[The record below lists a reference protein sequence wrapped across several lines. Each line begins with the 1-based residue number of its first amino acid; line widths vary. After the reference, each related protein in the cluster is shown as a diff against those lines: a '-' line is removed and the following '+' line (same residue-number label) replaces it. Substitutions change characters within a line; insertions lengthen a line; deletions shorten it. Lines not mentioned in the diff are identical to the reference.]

1 VCQVPAIYPGP
12 CDDLPVHPPYAAY
25 LRVYEPL
32 AAFDD
37 GERAWWQRYTTERRA
52 PDLRTGP
59 AVERDAG
66 LSRALSGS
74 GWLPGPK
81 DLPEHAFTIE
91 ADGQQLVCPW
101 RTAVRSWAAAGEL
114 PDVMPSKLLDAML
127 PDPQLTDAAQA
138 YSGWRSAHPRR
149 RVHIQTHRWAVPV
162 RWFVLFT
169 EEDRAIDLGAGR
181 SVRYRTEMAAARRRV
196 ARGLSVLRRTM
207 QGSPAAAGVEDLG
220 RWLEE
225 FHPRSMVELDYGAL
239 VFLLDDEELAAD
251 ESAKDVADALSALA
265 RGDASG
271 AAAAYDRIIT
281 RWQTVSFVESAN

>member
-1 VCQVPAIYPGP
+1 VPAIYPRP

-32 AAFDD
+32 AAFDES
-37 GERAWWQRYTTERRA
+37 ERSWWQRYAAERRG
-52 PDLRTGP
+52 PDRQTGP
-59 AVERDAG
+59 ALERDAC
-66 LSRALSGS
+66 LLRALTAGA
-74 GWLPGPK
+74 WLPTEK
-81 DLPEHAFTIE
+81 DLPEQAFLL
-91 ADGQQLVCPW
+91 DVGGQQLVCPW
-101 RTAVRSWAAAGEL
+101 RTAARSWAAAGEL
-114 PDVMPSKLLDAML
+114 PDTMPADLLLAML
-127 PDPQLTDAAQA
+127 PEPELSDAAQA
-138 YSGWRSAHPRR
+138 YSGWRSAHPGR
-149 RVHIQTHRWAVPV
+149 RVHIQTHRWTVPV
-162 RWFVLFT
+162 HWFVLFEESERAT
-169 EEDRAIDLGAGR
+169 ELGEHR
-181 SVRYRTEMAAARRRV
+181 SVRYGAEMAAARRRV

-251 ESAKDVADALSALA
+251 ESARDVADALSALA

>member
-32 AAFDD
+32 AAFEEA
-37 GERAWWQRYTTERRA
+37 ERGWWERYAAESRA
-52 PDLRTGP
+52 PDPRTGP

-66 LSRALSGS
+66 LSRALAG
-74 GWLPGPK
+74 GPWVPGEK
-81 DLPEHAFTIE
+81 DLPEHAYTLDV
-91 ADGQQLVCPW
+91 DGQLLVCPW
-101 RTAVRSWAAAGEL
+101 RTAVRAWAAAGEL
-114 PDVMPSKLLDAML
+114 PDIMPAELALAML
-127 PDPQLTDAAQA
+127 PQPQLSDAAQA
-138 YSGWRSAHPRR
+138 YSGWRAAHPGR

-162 RWFVLFT
+162 RWFVLF
-169 EEDRAIDLGAGR
+169 EESERVCELGAER
-181 SVRYRTEMAAARRRV
+181 SVRYRAEMAAARRRV

-239 VFLLDDEELAAD
+239 VLLLDDEALTTD
-251 ESAKDVADALSALA
+251 KSARDVADALSALA